1 MSITSQWLAEN
12 FMILSTIGSILTG
25 VVGWILGGKQAK
37 AQELKKG
44 ALEIDSAEVDYAAK
58 VRELYDNL
66 NAKLV
71 QENENLKSDKDAIVA
86 EFKQEKEYFRN
97 QVDALRSQ
105 LSEMQGQFNMIQLA
119 YAKEVEQ
126 SQNWEK
132 LHRELTDKY
141 NELAS
146 KHEDLK
152 SLYSKLKEDFDKHKK
167 LAK

>member
-1 MSITSQWLAEN
+1 
-12 FMILSTIGSILTG
+12 MILSTIGTVLTG
-25 VVGWILGGKQAK
+25 VVGWVLGGKQAK

-44 ALEIDSAEVDYAAK
+44 EVEIESAEVDYAAK

-71 QENENLKSDKDAIVA
+71 QENESLKSDKDAIVA

-97 QVDALRSQ
+97 QVDTLRAQ
-105 LSEMQGQFNMIQLA
+105 LSEMQNQFNVIQLA

-167 LAK
+167 AAK

>member
-1 MSITSQWLAEN
+1 
-12 FMILSTIGSILTG
+12 MILSTIGTVLTG
-25 VVGWILGGKQAK
+25 VVGWVLGGKQAK

-44 ALEIDSAEVDYAAK
+44 AVEIDSAEVDYAAK

-86 EFKQEKEYFRN
+86 EFKSEKEYFRN
-97 QVDALRSQ
+97 QVDSLRVQ
-105 LSEMQGQFNMIQLA
+105 LTEMQGQFNVIQLA

-141 NELAS
+141 NELSS

-152 SLYSKLKEDFDKHKK
+152 SLYSKLKDDFDKHKK
-167 LAK
+167 AAK

>member
-1 MSITSQWLAEN
+1 MSISQWLTEN
-12 FMILSTIGSILTG
+12 FMIVSTLGTVLTG
-25 VVGWILGGKQAK
+25 VVGWVLGGKQAK

-44 ALEIDSAEVDYAAK
+44 AVEIDSAEVDYAAK

-66 NAKLV
+66 NAKLG
-71 QENENLKSDKDAIVA
+71 QENESLRSDKEAIVA
-86 EFKQEKEYFRN
+86 EFKQEKEYFRA
-97 QVDALRSQ
+97 QVDSLRTQ
-105 LSEMQGQFNMIQLA
+105 LSEMQTQFNTIQIA